1 MLKTVIMA
9 AMAFLAACSG
19 PVAASDQTLSQA
31 RAGHETRVAA
41 RVDTND
47 PVQVPPSRVF
57 RVISYPAAPGPL
69 AAYVTPPPGDG
80 QRHPAIIWMTG
91 GDTSTIGDVWSP
103 ADPANDQSARAFRE
117 AGIVMMFPSLRG
129 GNRNPGEHEG
139 NYGEVQD
146 VLAAAEWLAAQDHVD
161 PQRIYL
167 GGHSTGGTLALLTSE
182 SSDRFRAVFSFG
194 PVGMIDNGY
203 ARYLGVAFDNER
215 ELDLRSPGLW
225 LDSITRPTFVFE
237 GAEQGNGGELQDM
250 AAGSTNPAAHF
261 FLIEGADHFSV
272 LGPATGLIAHKI
284 LADTGA
290 EPNLAFT
297 QDELDRLFAR

>member
-1 MLKTVIMA
+1 MA
-9 AMAFLAACSG
+9 AMALLTACSA
-19 PVAASDQTLSQA
+19 PPAASGQTLAQA

-41 RVDTND
+41 RMDTND
-47 PVQVPPSRVF
+47 PVQVPPAAVLRV
-57 RVISYPAAPGPL
+57 VSYPATPGPL

-103 ADPANDQSARAFRE
+103 ADQANDQSARAFRE

-139 NYGEVQD
+139 NFGEVQD
-146 VLAAAEWLAAQDHVD
+146 VLAAADWLAAQDYVD

-167 GGHSTGGTLALLTSE
+167 GGHSTGGTLVLLTSE
-182 SSDRFRAVFSFG
+182 LSDRFRAVFSFG
-194 PVGMIDNGY
+194 PISTLDNSY
-203 ARYLGVAFDNER
+203 ARHLGVAFNNQR

-250 AAGSTNPAAHF
+250 AARSNNSAAHF
-261 FLIEGADHFSV
+261 FLIPGADHFSV
-272 LGPATGLIAHKI
+272 LGPTTGLIARKI
-284 LADTGA
+284 LNDTGA

-297 QDELDRLFAR
+297 QAELDQLFAR